1 MALITV
7 IIVGTLGGIGWF
19 LFSESSRK
27 KRVDARLRLAGGLTE
42 DAFVVAQP
50 NVADFVARAVYRYFE
65 QLGHGVGVDPES
77 DLAGTYEFD
86 GDLLEE
92 CLDQLQSTLGIH
104 ESGFAKARA
113 NQKSTIRSIGD
124 LVRFVDIAVRY
135 S

>member
-7 IIVGTLGGIGWF
+7 VIVGTLGGIGWF

-27 KRVDARLRLAGGLTE
+27 KRVSARLRLTGGLTE
-42 DAFVVAQP
+42 DAFVVAHP
-50 NVADFVARAVYRYFE
+50 DVADFVARAVYRYFE
-65 QLGHGVGVDPES
+65 RLGHKVGVDPES
-77 DLAGTYEFD
+77 NLSGTYEFD

-92 CLDQLQSTLGIH
+92 CLDHLQSTLGIH

-113 NQKSTIRSIGD
+113 NQKSAIRSIGD